1 MWRGE
6 SSYPNGPK
14 SEREGEKL
22 LHSRMLKLQMLKYD
36 SLSFSLSFS
45 LGVPSVF
52 QPLSLILVLQDVSAQ
67 FFILPPF
74 LFFFFHLSLS
84 PQISLI
90 RWLLLTWSS
99 VHCIKSHLTVL
110 SGQIPKVT
118 FKYELV
124 ESGKIKCQELIYT
137 TRDRLIVIAWNW
149 KKDEKQS
156 RSPRWMID
164 PRVRRAYQAPKH
176 CTETILTAQESYLS
190 YSRLIQSQWLW
201 GKQ

>member
-1 MWRGE
+1 MTL
-6 SSYPNGPK
+6 SPSLSPSLSVFP
-14 SEREGEKL
+14 
-22 LHSRMLKLQMLKYD
+22 
-36 SLSFSLSFS
+36 LSFSLSRSFWFYRMCQHSS
-45 LGVPSVF
+45 LSSLPS
-52 QPLSLILVLQDVSAQ
+52 SSSSSIS
-67 FFILPPF
+67 
-74 LFFFFHLSLS
+74 LSLS

-118 FKYELV
+118 FKDELV

-176 CTETILTAQESYLS
+176 CTETILTARESYLS

>member
-1 MWRGE
+1 MT
-6 SSYPNGPK
+6 
-14 SEREGEKL
+14 L
-22 LHSRMLKLQMLKYD
+22 
-36 SLSFSLSFS
+36 SLSLSRCSLCLSASLAHSGFTGCVSTVLYPPSLPLLLPSLS
-45 LGVPSVF
+45 
-52 QPLSLILVLQDVSAQ
+52 
-67 FFILPPF
+67 
-74 LFFFFHLSLS
+74 LSLS

-118 FKYELV
+118 FKDELV

-176 CTETILTAQESYLS
+176 CTETILTARESYLS